1 MSDSHILLS
10 YGQFC
15 RDGVCDFVEGEAVGV
30 DDEAGAGFVDAAAG
44 RHEFFDT

>member
-15 RDGVCDFVEGEAVGV
+15 CDCVGDFVEGEAVGV
-30 DDEAGAGFVDAAAG
+30 DDEAGAGLVDAAAG